1 MTIRYLYLLVI
12 AFLINGCSSTAGKI
26 TDTETKPV
34 IDMIENLDP
43 DMITMTYSLDN
54 MDRGNHDYYNQPLVI
69 QQSFDLASL
78 KRGTVILFKD
88 NNNNEQISRI
98 VGLPSEKIQIKKGEI
113 FIDSQ
118 FLDTFYGKAH
128 RAGLEMK
135 EYMKA
140 MEEEDAEYHSDSVEE
155 IFEMDLE
162 EMKLKSDE
170 YFLIS
175 DDWLRGDMVRIDEN
189 QITGI
194 VLGYEK

>member
-1 MTIRYLYLLVI
+1 MNKRFDLFLRYLPLLPDDNSNSLRNFLR
-12 AFLINGCSSTAGKI
+12 AFLNAISI
-26 TDTETKPV
+26 P
-34 IDMIENLDP
+34 NLKHLNSDS
-43 DMITMTYSLDN
+43 Y
-54 MDRGNHDYYNQPLVI
+54 PL
-69 QQSFDLASL
+69 
-78 KRGTVILFKD
+78 
-88 NNNNEQISRI
+88 NNEQISRI

-140 MEEEDAEYHSDSVEE
+140 MEEEDAEYHADSVEE

-194 VLGYEK
+194 ILGYEK

>member
-140 MEEEDAEYHSDSVEE
+140 MEEEDAEYHADSVKE

-162 EMKLKSDE
+162 EIKLKSDE

-175 DDWLRGDMVRIDEN
+175 DDWLRGAMVRIDEN

-194 VLGYEK
+194 ILGYEK

>member
-12 AFLINGCSSTAGKI
+12 VFLINGCSSTVGKI

-162 EMKLKSDE
+162 EIKLKSDE

-175 DDWLRGDMVRIDEN
+175 DDWLRGAMVRIDEN